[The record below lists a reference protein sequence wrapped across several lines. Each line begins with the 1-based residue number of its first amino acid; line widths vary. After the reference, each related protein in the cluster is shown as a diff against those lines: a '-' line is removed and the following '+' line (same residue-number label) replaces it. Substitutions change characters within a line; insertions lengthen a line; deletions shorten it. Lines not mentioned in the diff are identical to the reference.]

1 MKNTMTVKEC
11 AEYIGKS
18 QQAVRIGLQL
28 GGYKFGTAIQTVP
41 ASKFKPRGS
50 WDYHICRQAV
60 EYYMKYGNIP
70 IVFITEEEHKKLG
83 EVG

>member
-28 GGYKFGTAIQTVP
+28 GGYKFGTAI
-41 ASKFKPRGS
+41 
-50 WDYHICRQAV
+50 
-60 EYYMKYGNIP
+60 
-70 IVFITEEEHKKLG
+70 
-83 EVG
+83 